1 MKAMNKITMSIL
13 NSKMMILTPLVLT
26 QIIQGFQRAWETTN

>member
-1 MKAMNKITMSIL
+1 MKAMNKMTMSIL
-13 NSKMMILTPLVLT
+13 NSKKIILTHLVLT